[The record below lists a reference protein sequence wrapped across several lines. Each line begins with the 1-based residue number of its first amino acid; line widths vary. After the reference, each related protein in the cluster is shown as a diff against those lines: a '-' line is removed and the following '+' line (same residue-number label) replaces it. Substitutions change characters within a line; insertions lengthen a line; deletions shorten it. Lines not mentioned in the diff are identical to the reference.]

1 MQGSAGA
8 WQGKAT
14 QRAGH
19 GLAHGSAEGR
29 AEQGSEWQS
38 RDWAEQGLDRAA
50 QGLGRALAGARQGS
64 ACESVKTTL
73 VMANICGLMSALVFF
88 CFTAESD
95 LNEFLFMLSLILFG
109 LW

>member
-1 MQGSAGA
+1 MARSGRIDLASSHMQIKVTS
-8 WQGKAT
+8 
-14 QRAGH
+14 
-19 GLAHGSAEGR
+19 
-29 AEQGSEWQS
+29 
-38 RDWAEQGLDRAA
+38 
-50 QGLGRALAGARQGS
+50 GARQGS